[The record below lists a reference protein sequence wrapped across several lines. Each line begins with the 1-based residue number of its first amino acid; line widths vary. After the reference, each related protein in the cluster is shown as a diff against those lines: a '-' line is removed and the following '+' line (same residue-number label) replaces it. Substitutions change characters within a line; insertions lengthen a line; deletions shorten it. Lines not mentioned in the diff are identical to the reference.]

1 MLVEEALLAFLEF
14 KQSIGWKEIRRML
27 KAQAALP
34 IHAKRQEIM
43 NAVSNNQVVLIIG
56 NTGCGKSTQ
65 IPRYLMEDPKRS
77 PMICT
82 QPRRIAATSLCQRLT
97 EECFSSKSD
106 IGYQVRY
113 SSSRSNNTKML
124 FCTEGIFL
132 RIFENNK
139 SLEGWSTVIFDEV
152 HERHA
157 QMDIALGALKLL
169 LFSGKRPDL
178 RIILMSATIP
188 AETLIRF
195 FEVPAE
201 AVIHV
206 EGKSFPISID
216 YRPLPNEPLSTKKI
230 LSKKGHKNFDPKP
243 YYQILRH
250 IEEITPLSEIG
261 DVLIFQSGVPE
272 IRRLEQFLK
281 SEFSSSKWFFLPL
294 HSQIHSHETVFCPT
308 PEGKRKCILATN
320 IAETSLT
327 IPNIRYVVDNG
338 YEKEMDVEIHSSIR
352 HLQESWISKSSA
364 NQRAG
369 RAGRTG
375 PGICYRLYS
384 EAIYDKFEDH
394 AIPELLRGALENSL
408 LQILNFHNQIKTF
421 PFPDP
426 PKKASLNAA
435 LKKLEISNC
444 VVSRVEESTMELTT
458 LGNLFCKLPLS
469 IPESKFL
476 VSSVLCELGA
486 LAALICSLSS
496 SQSGMFPTIPR
507 KEIAKHFEDFKD
519 LPFSCWFQA
528 DPNDFLSP
536 ALWVQLWIFERTDEH
551 KVPTFRGNLRGRT
564 KASYFADKFDLP
576 GSKIYECLKL
586 AYQLIRL
593 VQDQADS
600 SAISMPDQRSSRA
613 DLFKS
618 SREIRKRRFKTD
630 NWKSTKEENSTD
642 SSDISV
648 QSSRK
653 FRKARKTHRRDPDE
667 EELNDI
673 ELRLFVKSDSLIED
687 LFRRVKQRDLSLLLD
702 LITLAYY
709 PNVAI
714 CDVFNFSLPISQWTF
729 QTTEN
734 LYAKLRPD
742 SHTLVNFV
750 TVD

>member
-551 KVPTFRGNLRGRT
+551 KVPTFRGNLRGVI
-564 KASYFADKFDLP
+564 L
-576 GSKIYECLKL
+576 C
-586 AYQLIRL
+586 QLISL
-593 VQDQADS
+593 QVEQ
-600 SAISMPDQRSSRA
+600 
-613 DLFKS
+613 K
-618 SREIRKRRFKTD
+618 
-630 NWKSTKEENSTD
+630 
-642 SSDISV
+642 
-648 QSSRK
+648 
-653 FRKARKTHRRDPDE
+653 
-667 EELNDI
+667 
-673 ELRLFVKSDSLIED
+673 LRI
-687 LFRRVKQRDLSLLLD
+687 
-702 LITLAYY
+702 
-709 PNVAI
+709 
-714 CDVFNFSLPISQWTF
+714 LPISSIYLASGSKEFTC
-729 QTTEN
+729 
-734 LYAKLRPD
+734 RP
-742 SHTLVNFV
+742 L
-750 TVD
+750 